1 MDEIRTEGQ
10 GVEKMFRLKGPAEVE
25 WDEKK
30 TLPQNKRRL
39 YRKLAQMAFWRLKQE
54 ESRLR
59 KEHSKTETDMDV
71 LAEMLKDGEAQMK
84 EGNTPDATLKQEER
98 CVQRLNGFRNL
109 CELALGEEFVKE
121 ATEKYG
127 DGWQQRLYLTKR
139 QVETEQLDKDGD
151 NETEYEYSIKLY
163 SEEDC
168 GRMHDILT
176 KLMPEEKI
184 PEPVKDPS
192 FIANMEQ
199 YTVKQQIPPT
209 MADIFTGSATV
220 SKAFQQNGWR
230 VGTTCESGH

>member
-1 MDEIRTEGQ
+1 M
-10 GVEKMFRLKGPAEVE
+10 
-25 WDEKK
+25 
-30 TLPQNKRRL
+30 
-39 YRKLAQMAFWRLKQE
+39 
-54 ESRLR
+54 
-59 KEHSKTETDMDV
+59 
-71 LAEMLKDGEAQMK
+71 
-84 EGNTPDATLKQEER
+84 
-98 CVQRLNGFRNL
+98 
-109 CELALGEEFVKE
+109 
-121 ATEKYG
+121 
-127 DGWQQRLYLTKR
+127 YLTKR

-176 KLMPEEKI
+176 KLMPEERI

-230 VGTTCESGH
+230 VGTTCESGHEQQKCVKKVHNHVPIRSFKDLTPEHLAGHFLVFASPPCAAFSKAGNRL